1 MAFIAHVCHAL
12 LIMRIQPSSQAL
24 SISAFTSL
32 LVEQLN
38 VWAKSCLS
46 QFKPISTLENT
57 HTKKSL
63 FPSYLL
69 QPLLYL
75 KIALT
80 SLSLCLDL
88 KIYTW
93 NFLCIF
99 YTWNFLFF
107 ISTEFWMA
115 VFLNRHLYLKFYFY
129 RPRICTKVF
138 VKTFI
143 STLKVLHGK
152 YQATNL
158 GQWNKAFLNSCIRNE
173 ADTQGMTWRQRE

>member
-1 MAFIAHVCHAL
+1 MAFIARVCHAL
-12 LIMRIQPSSQAL
+12 LIMGIQPSSQAL
-24 SISAFTSL
+24 SISAFMSL

-46 QFKPISTLENT
+46 RFKPISTLVNT
-57 HTKKSL
+57 HTHKKFIS
-63 FPSYLL
+63 FLL
-69 QPLLYL
+69 TAAPFIPKDCSHIPFPLLGPKNL
-75 KIALT
+75 HLE
-80 SLSLCLDL
+80 LFMHLLHL
-88 KIYTW
+88 EL
-93 NFLCIF
+93 FIF
-99 YTWNFLFF
+99 YFHRV
-107 ISTEFWMA
+107 WMT

-138 VKTFI
+138 MKTFI
-143 STLKVLHGK
+143 STLKVLHSK